1 MLPILGLLYSLA
13 LIDRTNLGVA
23 RIAGMGEDL
32 VSTTRPILPPQAQV
46 PTGLGIICRNTL

>member
-32 VSTTRPILPPQAQV
+32 VSTSLLILPPQE
-46 PTGLGIICRNTL
+46 